1 MAHAFVVEVF
11 GRTAGILSRERGSFR
26 FSASMPAMN
35 ALDGLL
41 FKSQRDA
48 ELATEKLAAVTLA
61 RLPDKQPAVSRALY

>member
-11 GRTAGILSRERGSFR
+11 GRTAGILSRERDSFR